1 MKNENHYLLEARVDA
16 CDPEWLLPVPEL
28 LLRLLPR
35 FPLCETA
42 PDEDEREADFIL

>member
-1 MKNENHYLLEARVDA
+1 MKNENHYLLEARAGA
-16 CDPEWLLPVPEL
+16 CDPEWLLPVPE

-42 PDEDEREADFIL
+42 PDEDEREADFML